1 MNKYSKKIVTAS
13 WVSLLAAL
21 FVVLLTVV
29 AAQLRPVR
37 LWAGRRASEALSEAW
52 GLPVSVGAIRYFPLS
67 SVEVESVLIS
77 DSDSLPMVSLRRVV
91 FDVSPSALFASQF
104 RLSLVNVDSLDV
116 VVRGNADGSLN
127 LSALF
132 ASDSSEVSSSSS
144 APAFAVG
151 VLRAADCS
159 VSYEP
164 YGSAPQRFRNIAI
177 ALDDVSFDGRSG
189 GLTVSDV
196 SFDVEEVDARV
207 AMGGSV
213 ALRGDTLEVRDVRLS
228 LGASF
233 AKVDSLVL
241 VRDSVG
247 VRHAAVEIPTL
258 WVAGSTATVL
268 AGRSLPS
275 VNVDLSLRLDDGI
288 ADVRRLR
295 LTAAS
300 ASSVTFDGIAHFVRP
315 GCAEMG
321 ISWGRFAVRGR
332 TTVADLQSL
341 SGCAV
346 ADGAVGGDWP
356 LYVDGTLLLDNG
368 SGEASASVSLRSAF
382 ASGSV
387 AASARS
393 ADRWRTLLFDA
404 RLQFDA
410 MLASLTGGTLGHV
423 AGGVSAHGN
432 AEGVDVK
439 SAMLSGELSRAEV
452 AGVPLSNVSFN
463 AASGPGRVGG
473 MLTVDDKDVGFL
485 LLVAEVDPGGVS
497 PYASVAVK
505 ADSVRLGR
513 FLPDVFSPDAWTAFR
528 LRAEVTG
535 RDVASATADLRM
547 ADFTLACGG
556 RHLATDSLRASLG
569 LDSLARRTFRLASDI
584 ASGTAL
590 GSFDFAGL
598 ADELKW
604 QVLTA
609 VPSLGQAGRP
619 AVGEHVAEFD
629 FSLWQSNTLAAM
641 FVPSVTMADSLRVRG
656 SIDSRTHTAWVNLRV
671 DTLSAASVD
680 AVALETAVASNNGSI
695 GVGVRAGELTLPM
708 VGDVANF
715 KLFAEAEGDEVVA
728 DAGWATGDG
737 VSEGGALNAE
747 ATLGCDADGA
757 IAAMIG
763 IDRSRLAIG
772 GNVWDMDSC
781 RFDVRPGRLGVSNF
795 HVANGDHVVRAV
807 GVAST
812 RAEDTL
818 RVSLSK
824 IVLEDILKTDQQSKY
839 SLEGD
844 LYANADIGAVFG
856 DLHMSSS
863 ARIERLKVNGDSL
876 GRMDITTIWTPET
889 NMLALGLD
897 IVTGGYAR
905 AVATGYLDMAQ
916 SRMDL
921 HFDIDSLSTG
931 FLNFY
936 LDNCIDSWRGTT
948 SGKLRLHGPLDD
960 LALDARLRMNDD
972 NYFRVIQTNVTYHID
987 KNDSLVISPTGLDFL
1002 NIRFGDDRGGRAVFG
1017 GGIAHEMFSNLR
1029 YNLIF
1034 DVDKA
1039 LLLKTT
1045 AMESPS
1051 YYGTVYGTGKMTIT
1065 GVTSAID
1072 ILIDARTDRD
1082 SRFLVAPNAGSD
1094 VGMQDYILFKDPGKV
1109 VVSRTDKIGEG
1120 VAATLNLDITPDA
1133 ELAVVVNP
1141 QTGNRL
1147 TGRGKGLVQVN
1158 IDRQGELTMFG
1169 DYEIESGMY
1178 NFSFEN
1184 VINKQFAINRG
1195 GRIVWDGGPYDA
1207 LVDITATYKVKA
1219 SLYDLVQ
1226 SGGDNASSELKR
1238 RVPVNCNIILSNKLT
1253 NPDIRFDIEIPSSQN
1268 FSQYAFDQYVSTPE
1282 EMNRQVFSLLM
1293 ANRFYSTQESDGRSS
1308 QGSSY
1313 LGTTASE
1320 LLSNQLSSLFSQ
1332 NDRNI
1337 GVGVNYRPG
1346 DEVTNEE
1353 YEVSLSTQVLD
1364 NKILLSGNIGY
1375 GRDASGAASADE
1387 GSLIGDFDIEVK
1399 LNRQGSIRAKAY
1411 THSNNDV
1418 LYETSPTTQGVG
1430 ISFQEDFDS
1439 FRQLFRKYWDKIF
1452 HRRKKGE
1459 AEPGGD
1465 SAN

>member
-21 FVVLLTVV
+21 FVVLLAAVV
-29 AAQLRPVR
+29 AQLGPVR
-37 LWAGRRASEALSEAW
+37 RWAGLKVSEALSEAL
-52 GLPVSVGAIRYFPLS
+52 GLPVSVGAVRYFPLS
-67 SVEVESVLIS
+67 SVEVASALIS
-77 DSDSLPMVSLRRVV
+77 DADSLPMVSLRRAV
-91 FDVSPSALFASQF
+91 FDVSPSALLSSRF
-104 RLSLVNVDSLDV
+104 RLSLVRVDSLDV
-116 VVRGNADGSLN
+116 VLRRNADGGLN

-132 ASDSSEVSSSSS
+132 ASGGSDASSSP
-144 APAFAVG
+144 APAFSVG
-151 VLRAADCS
+151 VLRATDCS

-164 YGSAPQRFRNIAI
+164 YGAAPRRFRNLAI
-177 ALDDVSFDGRSG
+177 ALDNVSFDGRRG
-189 GLTVSDV
+189 GLVVSDV
-196 SFDVEEVDARV
+196 SFDVEEFDARAV
-207 AMGGSV
+207 LGGSV
-213 ALRGDTLEVRDVRLS
+213 ALRGDTVEARDVRLS

-241 VRDSVG
+241 VSDSLG

-258 WVAGSTATVL
+258 WVAGSTATAL

-275 VNVDLSLRLDDGI
+275 MNVDLSLRLDDGI

-300 ASSVTFDGIAHFVRP
+300 ASSVTFDGVAHLVSP
-315 GCAEMG
+315 GNAGMG
-321 ISWGRFAVRGR
+321 ISWGRFAVKGR
-332 TTVADLQSL
+332 TSIADLQSL
-341 SGCAV
+341 SGGVV
-346 ADGAVGGDWP
+346 AQGAVGGDWP
-356 LYVDGTLLLDNG
+356 LSVDGTVLLDNG
-368 SGEASASVSLRSAF
+368 GGEASANVSLESAF

-393 ADRWRTLLFDA
+393 ADGWRTLLFDA

-410 MLASLTGGTLGHV
+410 MLAGLTGGTLGHV
-423 AGGVSAHGN
+423 SGGASAHGN
-432 AEGVDVK
+432 AEGADVK
-439 SAMLSGELSRAEV
+439 SAVFSGELSRAEV
-452 AGVPLSNVSFN
+452 AGVPLSKVSFN
-463 AASGPGRVGG
+463 AASGAGRIGG
-473 MLTVDDKDVGFL
+473 MLSVDDEEVGAL

-497 PYASVAVK
+497 PYASVALK

-513 FLPDVFSPDAWTAFR
+513 FLPDVFSSDAWTAFR
-528 LRAEVTG
+528 LRAEATG
-535 RDVASATADLRM
+535 SDVASAVGDLRM

-556 RHLATDSLRASLG
+556 RHLATRSLQASLG
-569 LDSLARRTFRLASDI
+569 LDSLSRRTFRLESDI

-598 ADELKW
+598 ADELRW
-604 QVLTA
+604 QILTA
-609 VPSLGQAGRP
+609 VPSLGQAGSP
-619 AVGEHVAEFD
+619 AARQQVAEFD

-641 FVPSVTMADSLRVRG
+641 FAPSVALADSLRVRG
-656 SIDSRTHTAWVNLRV
+656 SIDSRTHTAWANLRV
-671 DTLSAASVD
+671 DTLSAASAD
-680 AVALETAVASNNGSI
+680 AVSLETAVASNNGSI
-695 GVGVRAGELTLPM
+695 GVGVRAGGLTLPM
-708 VGDVANF
+708 IGKVANF
-715 KLFAEAEGDEVVA
+715 KLFAEAESDEVVA
-728 DAGWATGDG
+728 DAGWTTDDG

-747 ATLGCDADGA
+747 ATLARDADGE
-757 IAAMIG
+757 IAAIIG
-763 IDRSRLAIG
+763 IDRSRMAIG
-772 GNVWDMDSC
+772 GNVWDLDSC

-824 IVLEDILKTDQQSKY
+824 IVLEDFLKNDGHSKY

-844 LYANADIGAVFG
+844 LYANADIGAVLG

-863 ARIERLKVNGDSL
+863 ARIERLNVNGDSL
-876 GRMDITTIWTPET
+876 GRMDLTTVWTPET
-889 NMLALGLD
+889 NKLALGLD

-905 AVATGYLDMAQ
+905 AVATGYLDAAQ

-1002 NIRFGDDRGGRAVFG
+1002 NIRFGDDLGGRAVFG

-1029 YNLIF
+1029 YNLVF
-1034 DVDKA
+1034 DVDKS

-1045 AMESPS
+1045 AEESPS
-1051 YYGTVYGTGKMTIT
+1051 YYGTVYGTGRMTIT

-1072 ILIDARTDRD
+1072 IVIDARTDRD

-1094 VGMQDYILFKDPGKV
+1094 VGLQDYILFKDPGKV

-1268 FSQYAFDQYVSTPE
+1268 FNQYAFDQYVSTQE

-1375 GRDASGAASADE
+1375 GRDASGTASADE

-1439 FRQLFRKYWDKIF
+1439 FRQLFRKYWDRIF
-1452 HRRKKGE
+1452 HRRKKAEAEDGGE
-1459 AEPGGD
+1459 A
-1465 SAN
+1465 AN

>member
-13 WVSLLAAL
+13 WASLLAAL
-21 FVVLLTVV
+21 FVVALAV
-29 AAQLRPVR
+29 AVAQLRPVR
-37 LWAGRRASEALSEAW
+37 RWAGQRVSEALSAAL
-52 GLPVSVGAIRYFPLS
+52 GLPVSVGTVRYFPLS
-67 SVEVESVLIS
+67 SVEVSSVRIA
-77 DSDSLPMVSLRRVV
+77 DADSLPMVSLRRVV
-91 FDVSPSALFASQF
+91 FDVSPSSLFAGRF
-104 RLSLVNVDSLDV
+104 RLNLVRVDSLDV
-116 VVRGNADGSLN
+116 ALRGKSDGSLN
-127 LSALF
+127 ISALF
-132 ASDSSEVSSSSS
+132 ASDSSD
-144 APAFAVG
+144 APPPAPPVFSVG

-159 VSYEP
+159 VSYES
-164 YGSAPQRFRNIAI
+164 YGSSLWRFRNLAM
-177 ALDDVSFDGRSG
+177 ALDDVSFDGRRG
-189 GLTVSDV
+189 GVVVSDV
-196 SFDVEEVDARV
+196 SFDVAGVDAR
-207 AMGGSV
+207 AALGGSV
-213 ALRGDTLEVRDVRLS
+213 ALRGDTLEARDVRLS

-233 AKVDSLVL
+233 ARVDSLVL
-241 VRDSVG
+241 VRDSLG
-247 VRHAAVEIPTL
+247 LRHAAVEIPSL
-258 WVAGSTATVL
+258 WLAGATATAL
-268 AGRSLPS
+268 AGRIVPS
-275 VNVDLSLRLDDGI
+275 VNLDLSLRLDDGI

-295 LTAAS
+295 LTAAD
-300 ASSVTFDGIAHFVRP
+300 ASSLALDGIVHLVRP
-315 GCAEMG
+315 GGAG
-321 ISWGRFAVRGR
+321 VSWGRFAVRGR
-332 TTVADLQSL
+332 TSISDLLSL
-341 SGCAV
+341 SGRG
-346 ADGAVGGDWP
+346 GAVGGGLADWP
-356 LYVDGTLLLDNG
+356 LSVDGTILLDND
-368 SGEASASVSLRSAF
+368 SGEASANVSLRSAF
-382 ASGSV
+382 GSGSV

-393 ADRWRTLLFDA
+393 ADRWATSLFDA
-404 RLQFDA
+404 KIRFDA
-410 MLASLTGGTLGHV
+410 MLAGLTDGVLGHL
-423 AGGVSAHGN
+423 AGDVSTHGN
-432 AEGVDVK
+432 VEGTTLK
-439 SAMLSGELSRAEV
+439 SAMLSGMLSRAEV
-452 AGVPLSNVSFN
+452 AGVPLAGVSFN
-463 AASGPGRVGG
+463 AASGSGRVGG
-473 MLTVDDKDVGFL
+473 MLTVADGEAGTL
-485 LLVAEVDPGGVS
+485 LMVAEVEPGGVS
-497 PYASVAVK
+497 PYASVAMK

-513 FLPDVFSPDAWTAFR
+513 FLPGVFSPDAWMGFR
-528 LRAEVTG
+528 LRAEAAG
-535 RDVASATADLRM
+535 CDVASATADLRM
-547 ADFTLACGG
+547 ADFSLACGG
-556 RHLATDSLRASLG
+556 RRLATRSLQASLG
-569 LDSLARRTFRLASDI
+569 LDSLARRTFRLTSDI

-590 GSFDFAGL
+590 GSFDFAGI

-609 VPSLGQAGRP
+609 MPSLGQAGRP
-619 AVGEHVAEFD
+619 AVREQVAEFD

-641 FVPSVTMADSLRVRG
+641 FAPSVTLADSLRVRG
-656 SIDSRTHTAWVNLRV
+656 SIDSRTHTAWVNLRA
-671 DTLSAASVD
+671 DTLCAASVE
-680 AVALETAVASNNGSI
+680 AVSLETAVASGNGSI
-695 GVGVRAGELTLPM
+695 GVGVRAGGLTLPM
-708 VGDVANF
+708 AGDVANF
-715 KLFAEAEGDEVVA
+715 KLFAEAGGDEVVA
-728 DAGWATGDG
+728 DAGWNMGDG

-747 ATLGCDADGA
+747 ATLGRDADGA
-757 IAAMIG
+757 LAAVIG
-763 IDRSRLAIG
+763 IDRSRLTIG
-772 GNVWDMDSC
+772 GGVWDMDSC

-807 GVAST
+807 GVASA

-824 IVLEDILKTDQQSKY
+824 IVLEEILKTDGQSKY

-844 LYANADIGAVFG
+844 LYADADIGAVLG

-876 GRMDITTIWTPET
+876 GRMDLTTIWAPET

-948 SGKLRLHGPLDD
+948 SGRLRLHGPLDD
-960 LALDARLRMNDD
+960 LALDARLKMNDD

-987 KNDSLVISPTGLDFL
+987 RNDSLVISPTGLDFL
-1002 NIRFGDDRGGRAVFG
+1002 NIRFGDDLGGRAVFG

-1034 DVDKA
+1034 DVDRA

-1045 AMESPS
+1045 AGESPS
-1051 YYGTVYGTGKMTIT
+1051 YYGTVYGTGRMTIT

-1072 ILIDARTDRD
+1072 IGIDARTDRD
-1082 SRFLVAPNAGSD
+1082 SRFLVAPNARSD
-1094 VGMQDYILFKDPGKV
+1094 VGLQDYILFKDPNRV
-1109 VVSRTDKIGEG
+1109 VVSRADKIGEG

-1158 IDRQGELTMFG
+1158 VDRQGELTMFG

-1195 GRIVWDGGPYDA
+1195 GRITWDGGPYDA
-1207 LVDITATYKVKA
+1207 MVDITATYKVKA

-1293 ANRFYSTQESDGRSS
+1293 ANRFYSAQESDSQSS

-1430 ISFQEDFDS
+1430 ISFQEDFNS

-1459 AEPGGD
+1459 EEAGEPPAG
-1465 SAN
+1465 

>member
-473 MLTVDDKDVGFL
+473 MLTVDDKDVGSL

-876 GRMDITTIWTPET
+876 GRMDFTTIWTPET